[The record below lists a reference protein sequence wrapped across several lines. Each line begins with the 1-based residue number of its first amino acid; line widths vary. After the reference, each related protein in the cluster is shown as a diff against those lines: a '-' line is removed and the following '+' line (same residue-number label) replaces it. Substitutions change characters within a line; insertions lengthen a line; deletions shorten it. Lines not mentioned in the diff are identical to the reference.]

1 MTEAAADLLRAYREV
16 PTAQLALSGYLDI
29 KGNVWGAIVRDGRG
43 WVDMVTVAA
52 DAGDASCRASGS
64 ANNGVK
70 GGVVKCMMSCVRN
83 LLSRPSNTPSSP
95 WRCYRL
101 CWRLRGFGALAPM
114 GAWRHWSSGQRLMA
128 SFRRRL
134 SMPRRVPRT
143 SLCIDIAC
151 EDRAQSTVEAAFL
164 LPTFLTLILL
174 ALQPVCLLYTR
185 AVMESAAAET
195 ARLMTTTT
203 VEGDDDL
210 KEFTRR
216 RLAAVP
222 NVSIFHAG
230 GPLSWDIELGRAGA
244 SGVSSVSV
252 AGEVKPLPVIGAFAR
267 AMGSA
272 GEGGYVELK
281 VDVSY
286 RSRPEWLEGDYDSW
300 IATWD

>member
-1 MTEAAADLLRAYREV
+1 M
-16 PTAQLALSGYLDI
+16 
-29 KGNVWGAIVRDGRG
+29 KF
-43 WVDMVTVAA
+43 
-52 DAGDASCRASGS
+52 
-64 ANNGVK
+64 
-70 GGVVKCMMSCVRN
+70 MMSCVRN

-95 WRCYRL
+95 LRCCRL
-101 CWRLRGFGALAPM
+101 CWRSRGFGTLAPM
-114 GAWRHWSSGQRLMA
+114 GAWRRWLSGRRLMA
-128 SFRRRL
+128 SLRRRS
-134 SMPRRVPRT
+134 SMPQRVPRT

-195 ARLMTTTT
+195 ARLLTTTT
-203 VEGDDDL
+203 VEDDDDL
-210 KEFTRR
+210 KEFTCR

-244 SGVSSVSV
+244 GGTSSVSV
-252 AGEVKPLPVIGAFAR
+252 AGEVKPLPVIGAFVQ

-300 IATWD
+300 IAAWD

>member
-1 MTEAAADLLRAYREV
+1 M
-16 PTAQLALSGYLDI
+16 
-29 KGNVWGAIVRDGRG
+29 
-43 WVDMVTVAA
+43 
-52 DAGDASCRASGS
+52 
-64 ANNGVK
+64 
-70 GGVVKCMMSCVRN
+70 KCMTSCARN
-83 LLSRPSNTPSSP
+83 LPRRRSNTPSSR
-95 WRCYRL
+95 WRCYRS
-101 CWRLRGFGALAPM
+101 CWRLAGLWRAGTDGHLAALVEAGGIPV
-114 GAWRHWSSGQRLMA
+114 ALP
-128 SFRRRL
+128 RRRL
-134 SMPRRVPRT
+134 STPLRALRT
-143 SLCIDIAC
+143 SRCIDIAR

-164 LPTFLTLILL
+164 LPTFLMLILL

-203 VEGDDDL
+203 AEDDDL

-244 SGVSSVSV
+244 GGVSSVSV
-252 AGEVKPLPVIGAFAR
+252 SSEVKPLPVIGAFAQT
-267 AMGSA
+267 MSGA

-286 RSRPEWLEGDYDSW
+286 QSRPEWLEGDYDSW
-300 IATWD
+300 IAAWD

>member
-1 MTEAAADLLRAYREV
+1 MHDVLREES
-16 PTAQLALSGYLDI
+16 AQSTVEY
-29 KGNVWGAIVRDGRG
+29 AI
-43 WVDMVTVAA
+43 VTVA
-52 DAGDASCRASGS
+52 
-64 ANNGVK
+64 
-70 GGVVKCMMSCVRN
+70 
-83 LLSRPSNTPSSP
+83 LLSI
-95 WRCYRL
+95 
-101 CWRLRGFGALAPM
+101 ALAIAGLWRAGTM

-128 SFRRRL
+128 SPHRRL

-203 VEGDDDL
+203 VENDDDL

-244 SGVSSVSV
+244 GGVSSVSV
-252 AGEVKPLPVIGAFAR
+252 VGEVKPLPVIGAFVR

-300 IATWD
+300 IAAWD